1 MATCIIVPVIKEHVS
16 MVMGI
21 PFNGVDVVVYNR
33 RVTSNR
39 TSNRTSNLTLL
50 EQNLQ
55 NLPVSDEFR
64 KTFIIF
70 SYATILTPNSNLE
83 GMHDLWD
90 TIWEGDVGVQKNW
103 SKFVIHYL
111 EDGIRDY

>member
-39 TSNRTSNLTLL
+39 TSNRTSKLTLL

-70 SYATILTPNSNLE
+70 SYATILTLNSNLE